1 MVFRFSPYE
10 ILEMARELERRG
22 IDFYNRLMQLASS
35 SSAREIFSFLGE
47 EEKRHLEFFT
57 HLQKE
62 LNEGQEVLF
71 STTDES
77 ANYLGAIVESGILD
91 KVLKGVNLT
100 PAGIEMEEAL
110 EVGIEIEKE
119 SILFYQGLIPMVS
132 PQKREWL
139 DKVVE
144 EEKKHFLRLQNM
156 KRELQERGG

>member
-1 MVFRFSPYE
+1 MVLRFSPYE

-22 IDFYNRLMQLASS
+22 IDFYNRLTQLASS
-35 SSAREIFSFLGE
+35 SSAREVFSFLGE
-47 EEKRHLEFFT
+47 EEKRHLKFFT
-57 HLQKE
+57 RLQEE
-62 LNEGQEVLF
+62 LNEGKEITF
-71 STTDES
+71 STTGES

-91 KVLKGVNLT
+91 KVLKGINLT

-119 SILFYQGLIPMVS
+119 SILFYQGFLPMVS

-144 EEKKHFLRLQNM
+144 EEKKHFLRLQSM
-156 KRELQERGG
+156 RRELGEKEG